1 VEGKKCHSIF
11 FPTSTFEKIKGKN
24 RMFFPVNYYWRGLQD
39 ATPGASTKKELRGG
53 IAPVG
58 EKLRGGIAPVG
69 EKLRGGI
76 APGI

>member
-1 VEGKKCHSIF
+1 
-11 FPTSTFEKIKGKN
+11 
-24 RMFFPVNYYWRGLQD
+24 MFFPVNYYWRGLQD